1 MMPLTLEDV
10 ALLEFD
16 RIVDARGNLSFFE
29 NNNQI
34 PFTIKQVE
42 YFYDIPG
49 GERFK
54 GYACKKSQQVI
65 VALSG
70 SFDVLVHNGIERK
83 CITLSRSYHGLY
95 LPALMWRQVKNF
107 STNALALI
115 VSDLPFNEG
124 DFVRS
129 FKNFTCLKNE

>member
-1 MMPLTLEDV
+1 MQEAIFL
-10 ALLEFD
+10 F
-16 RIVDARGNLSFFE
+16 S
-29 NNNQI
+29 
-34 PFTIKQVE
+34 
-42 YFYDIPG
+42 IPG
-49 GERFK
+49 GERFE

-83 CITLSRSYHGLY
+83 TITLSRSYNGLY

-115 VSDLPFNEG
+115 VSDWPFNEE
-124 DFVRS
+124 DYVRS